1 VNDEWRSI
9 GRSLVTRLVQIQP
22 SFSILSLVSGPLSL
36 IDHAHTNTPQLNP
49 QSYLNALM
57 RSRGYPVVHYDSLQT
72 AYYNKPTELQQA
84 SYDVHLID
92 LVKNHQLDELRDCL
106 AMGLSPNP
114 CNAWG
119 ESVLH
124 LLCRTGSPP
133 SVLQVFVQAGADVQ
147 VVDDYGRTLL
157 HDACWSVH
165 PCMAT
170 IEMLLDH
177 DVHLLQMRDCRGA
190 QPLSYVPEAHWADWM
205 TFLGQHKDKYFPMMP
220 ADRNAPVPPLTQKA
234 PNSRPVANPPNALS
248 IELARMVASGRMSP
262 AEVRLLLEEDDED
275 DDSSS
280 DDESYDE
287 EEEEAWQS
295 HYGATTEDDDYIEMD
310 DDDNSSLSTNEHD
323 SQLER
328 SRGQQQVVASP
339 DKEPS
344 TRSKH
349 RSIMFGGR
357 SYSFSGS
364 EGSIPA
370 MDSLKDTTAGIDDE
384 NDKDGLEDHNDDDLS
399 SDDDDYDEDASLLEE
414 VVGILGIARPHYQNT
429 TSAGTPSPLPIP
441 DLGHDDTAAMPPV
454 SCISVNERVT
464 QEFFASP
471 SRRNSECSTTMKQD
485 LPSTPPLLSHD
496 NGEENDDLL
505 AFAC

>member
-1 VNDEWRSI
+1 
-9 GRSLVTRLVQIQP
+9 VTRLV
-22 SFSILSLVSGPLSL
+22 LLVASSHLRVFGSSRLLHHSKRTTFL
-36 IDHAHTNTPQLNP
+36 QQLNP

-57 RSRGYPVVHYDSLQT
+57 RSRGYNPAVVHYDSLQT
-72 AYYNKPTELQQA
+72 AYYNKPTDLQQA

-133 SVLQVFVQAGADVQ
+133 DVLQVFVEAGADLQ

-170 IEMLLDH
+170 IEMLLDA
-177 DVHLLQMRDCRGA
+177 DVHLLQLRDCRGA

-205 TFLGQHKDKYFPMMP
+205 TFLGQHKDKYFPMLP
-220 ADRNAPVPPLTQKA
+220 AGRNAPA
-234 PNSRPVANPPNALS
+234 DPPNALS

-262 AEVRLLLEEDDED
+262 AEVRLLLEEDDDEED
-275 DDSSS
+275 DDS
-280 DDESYDE
+280 DDESYDFDKE
-287 EEEEAWQS
+287 EDSWES
-295 HYGATTEDDDYIEMD
+295 RYGATTEDNDYIEVDD

-328 SRGQQQVVASP
+328 SRRIARGHEPVVESPP
-339 DKEPS
+339 DKNHS

-370 MDSLKDTTAGIDDE
+370 MDSLKDTTIGMGDE
-384 NDKDGLEDHNDDDLS
+384 DDKDADDFQDHDDDDDLS

-414 VVGILGIARPHYQNT
+414 VVGILGIARPHYQTT
-429 TSAGTPSPLPIP
+429 TSPRAASPLPIP
-441 DLGHDDTAAMPPV
+441 DLGRDAPHVLPPV
-454 SCISVNERVT
+454 SSISVNERVT

-471 SRRNSECSTTMKQD
+471 SRRNSECSTTTPKQD
-485 LPSTPPLLSHD
+485 LPIPTPLLLHD
-496 NGEENDDLL
+496 NGDENDDLL

>member
-1 VNDEWRSI
+1 
-9 GRSLVTRLVQIQP
+9 
-22 SFSILSLVSGPLSL
+22 
-36 IDHAHTNTPQLNP
+36 
-49 QSYLNALM
+49 M

-72 AYYNKPTELQQA
+72 AYYNKPTALQQA

-92 LVKNHQLDELRDCL
+92 LVKNQQLDELRDCL

-170 IEMLLDH
+170 IAMLLDH
-177 DVHLLQMRDCRGA
+177 DVNLLHMRDCRGA

-205 TFLGQHKDKYFPMMP
+205 TFLSQHKDKYFPMLRP
-220 ADRNAPVPPLTQKA
+220 GTNAPVPPLTQKA
-234 PNSRPVANPPNALS
+234 PNSRPVADPPNALS
-248 IELARMVASGRMSP
+248 LELARMVASGRMSP
-262 AEVRLLLEEDDED
+262 AEVRLLLDEDEEEDD
-275 DDSSS
+275 S
-280 DDESYDE
+280 DDESYDFDKE
-287 EEEEAWQS
+287 EDSWES
-295 HYGATTEDDDYIEMD
+295 RYGATTEDDDVIEVDD

-328 SRGQQQVVASP
+328 SRAQRRQQVVEA
-339 DKEPS
+339 DKNHS

-370 MDSLKDTTAGIDDE
+370 MDSLKDTTAGMDEEDDDKVL
-384 NDKDGLEDHNDDDLS
+384 NDLEDNDDDLS
-399 SDDDDYDEDASLLEE
+399 SDDDDDDEDASLLEE
-414 VVGILGIARPHYQNT
+414 VVGILGIARPHYQTT
-429 TSAGTPSPLPIP
+429 TSPGAAPTPLPIP
-441 DLGHDDTAAMPPV
+441 DMGHDDSAMPPV
-454 SCISVNERVT
+454 SSISVHKRVT

-471 SRRNSECSTTMKQD
+471 SRRNSECSTTTMKQD
-485 LPSTPPLLSHD
+485 LPITTPLLSQE
-496 NGEENDDLL
+496 NREENDDLL